1 MQLFKPVFLILLEVL
16 SLPLRFKQQLP
27 LTPGIG
33 ILVPDNL
40 LHANPSLLELL
51 KVLSPLCQC
60 RL

>member
-1 MQLFKPVFLILLEVL
+1 MQLFKPVFFILLEVL
-16 SLPLRFKQQLP
+16 SMSLRFKQQLP
-27 LTPGIG
+27 LPTSIG

-40 LHANPSLLELL
+40 LHADPSLLELL

>member
-1 MQLFKPVFLILLEVL
+1 MQLFKPVFLILFEVL
-16 SLPLRFKQQLP
+16 SMSLRFKQQLP

-40 LHANPSLLELL
+40 LHADPSLLELL